1 MDLLVALYKD
11 DENLTNP
18 LGSSN
23 RNISNAMIQILT
35 YLKNKYP
42 KNGINYIILNGN
54 FSRGVALD
62 RASRSNYV
70 SDNDILFYID
80 VDIVFNRE
88 SIERIRRNTIKHKQ
102 VYLPIVFSEYDSR
115 RLVKKDY
122 VEEDTHTQQIGT
134 SGSWLGGSS
143 TDAYLKHSSGYLE
156 DFVRYYSEY
165 VSHTNSSITDSRGY
179 FRQFGYGIVSIFR
192 SDALNTKINGFDT
205 DIKGWGLEDVK
216 FLEKI
221 IASNQQQSQKLLDIA
236 DGKTID
242 NTSTENSFMLKMIRT
257 PDPSLVH
264 IFHPIE
270 CDKGL
275 DEAQYKMCLG
285 TKANTLGS
293 YRNVEFN
300 IINNKSILDYVRTQN
315 NLRNKGL

>member
-1 MDLLVALYKD
+1 MALYKD

-18 LGSSN
+18 LGTRKN
-23 RNISNAMIQILT
+23 VSNAMIQIMT

-54 FSRGVALD
+54 FSRGIALD

-102 VYLPIVFSEYDSR
+102 VYLPIVFSEYDAR
-115 RLVKKDY
+115 RMIKRDY
-122 VEEDTHTQQIGT
+122 VDL
-134 SGSWLGGSS
+134 SGDMMTAATESNVWSSSSSSS

-156 DFVRYYSEY
+156 DFLRYYSEY
-165 VSHTNSSITDSRGY
+165 VSHINDSVTDTRGY

-236 DGKTID
+236 DGKTLD
-242 NTSTENSFMLKMIRT
+242 NTSTENSFMLKLIRA

-264 IFHPIE
+264 IFHPIA

-300 IINNKSILDYVRTQN
+300 VINNKSILDYVRTQN
-315 NLRNKGL
+315 SLRNKGL

>member
-18 LGSSN
+18 LGASKN
-23 RNISNAMIQILT
+23 VSNAMIQIMT
-35 YLKNKYP
+35 YFKNKYP

-54 FSRGVALD
+54 FSRGIALD

-80 VDIVFNRE
+80 VDIVFNQE

-102 VYLPIVFSEYDSR
+102 VYLPIVFSEYDAR
-115 RLVKKDY
+115 RRIKRDY
-122 VEEDTHTQQIGT
+122 VDMSNKILKTQMESNGWI
-134 SGSWLGGSS
+134 SS
-143 TDAYLKHSSGYLE
+143 TVAYLKHSSGYLE
-156 DFVRYYSEY
+156 DFLRYYSEY
-165 VSHTNSSITDSRGY
+165 VSHINDSITDTRGY

-192 SDALNTKINGFDT
+192 SDALNSKINGFDT

-242 NTSTENSFMLKMIRT
+242 NTSTENSFMLKLIRA

-300 IINNKSILDYVRTQN
+300 VINNKSILDYVRTQN
-315 NLRNKGL
+315 SLRNKGL

>member
-1 MDLLVALYKD
+1 MNVDLLVALYKD
-11 DENLTNP
+11 DENLTNT
-18 LGSSN
+18 LGTSSKN
-23 RNISNAMIQILT
+23 VSNAMIQILT

-42 KNGINYIILNGN
+42 KNGINYLILNGN

-80 VDIVFNRE
+80 VDIVFDRE

-115 RLVKKDY
+115 RLMRRDFVD
-122 VEEDTHTQQIGT
+122 VFEDSHTQQIH
-134 SGSWLGGSS
+134 SGS

-165 VSHTNSSITDSRGY
+165 VSHTDDTVTDSRGY

-242 NTSTENSFMLKMIRT
+242 NTSTENSFMLKMIRA

-315 NLRNKGL
+315 SLRNKGL